1 MKEINATLE
10 QPNDD
15 GKEEQDGGERGERGQ
30 SPEVT

>member
-10 QPNDD
+10 QHND